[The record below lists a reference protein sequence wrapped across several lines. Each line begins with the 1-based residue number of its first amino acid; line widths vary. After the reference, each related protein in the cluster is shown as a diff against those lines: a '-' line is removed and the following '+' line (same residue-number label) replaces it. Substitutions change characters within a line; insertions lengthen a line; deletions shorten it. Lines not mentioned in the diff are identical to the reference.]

1 MTISQAQ
8 RYKNV
13 GKTLRH
19 LQVLF
24 FMLEQYFERPA
35 LVRPDK
41 ILTGVDVMNVLH
53 LKPGPQVGAILEA
66 VAEAQV
72 EGKISTRAEAL
83 DFIKTLPAAEK

>member
-1 MTISQAQ
+1 M
-8 RYKNV
+8 

-19 LQVLF
+19 LQVLS
-24 FMLEQYFERPA
+24 FMLQQYFERPA

-41 ILTGVDVMNVLH
+41 IVTGVDIMNILH

-72 EGKISTRAEAL
+72 EGKISTRADAL
-83 DFIKTLPAAEK
+83 DFIKKIEVPLPKNKCS